1 MMDMG
6 KKSYFAVSKIF
17 WTFCCC
23 SSTSRFLQSFF
34 HGWLNSQTRQA
45 RTHSVKNK
53 KKNVPTRAHLKWLS
67 LHFTLANREKNC
79 FSIARALLHRSMM
92 CANLEGWG
100 HLLSDAWRQRRKTLF
115 AHCSQHCDDFSIRF
129 LSTVNLFRADLNL
142 MNIANMRLTL
152 AECEVQRISLNVE
165 LHRRELI
172 GMVKNT
178 QQKLCWDCRERSRS
192 PSRRAMKWK
201 THIFKQL
208 IRNFK
213 DPCC

>member
-6 KKSYFAVSKIF
+6 KKKLLRRLENLLNFLLLLFYITIFAVLFSRVIKLAD
-17 WTFCCC
+17 
-23 SSTSRFLQSFF
+23 STSE
-34 HGWLNSQTRQA
+34 NSLGEKQ
-45 RTHSVKNK
+45 
-53 KKNVPTRAHLKWLS
+53 KKNVPTRAHSKWLS

-79 FSIARALLHRSMM
+79 FLIARALLHRSMM

-115 AHCSQHCDDFSIRF
+115 AHCSHHCDDFSIRF
-129 LSTVNLFRADLNL
+129 PSTVNLFRADLNL
-142 MNIANMRLTL
+142 MNTANMRLTL